1 MPSVS
6 KKWATYEKHC
16 KHCSGLLAIRS
27 IRDVER
33 KTFCSFTC
41 KADFQKTQP
50 APVRRPYAVAKCCEG
65 CKIDFLATDKLQ
77 RFCTPKCQA
86 KLGAKR
92 HAEKTNNL
100 DGHLKRLLVYKGR
113 KHLTL
118 PMLQTMYKTQ
128 NGLCALS
135 GVPMTWGANKGHV
148 RTHISIDRIDSSVGY
163 EENNVHLVCRIVNIM
178 KNNLTVNE
186 FIGWCKLIE
195 AQNAF

>member
-6 KKWATYEKHC
+6 RKWATYKKHC

-50 APVRRPYAVAKCCEG
+50 SPARRPYTVAKCCEG

-92 HAEKTNNL
+92 YAEKNDTF
-100 DGHLKRLLVYKGR
+100 DGHLKRLLIYKGR
-113 KHLTL
+113 KRLTL
-118 PMLQTMYKTQ
+118 PMLQNMYKTQ

-135 GVPMTWGANKGHV
+135 GVPMTWGTNKGHV
-148 RTHISIDRIDSSVGY
+148 RTHISLDRIDSAVGY

-178 KNNLTVNE
+178 KNNLTVDE
-186 FIGWCKLIE
+186 FVGWCKLIE